1 MRLLDR
7 ITGQPLNGLPEMVY
21 SGRYLL
27 RQKATLNRHT
37 LLEVDSLLST
47 DGSSRCQLEALA
59 SPFAT
64 TEKDAEADLEL
75 FRDAVTSI
83 VRLMAAGDEHP
94 SPLMPAA
101 IISEQGH
108 VNALEQQLAE
118 VLRKGHLHSI
128 AKRPR
133 IDLKYEEAVTEVSR
147 ARRLTSSTYTHLAS
161 HSECWQ
167 SMSLLG
173 VTPRKVLARFSED
186 DYSIYENRVYARLL
200 DELDKYLTRRL
211 KYIQALRDGLE
222 EALEFSQSA
231 VVHYLLRDEICALW
245 GGTYSP
251 GQTEQQLKETLT
263 TLETVSAQHKC
274 IRGLKQG
281 GLYLQVPRSLQV
293 GASLHRTNIL
303 THDQHYR
310 HVALLWDEL
319 HNACQQANRTPA
331 QVLAANQQLELDYS
345 VYTGLVL
352 RQALLRY
359 VPLKDGSTCW
369 ANHQISIRQDGLNWQ
384 LMVDNNTKLELVPWA
399 CSCALPDDTKQL
411 PSQRVICWPG
421 IELEDS
427 LDTVLIGCAL
437 RVSPMDLYVVERMG
451 ALVDQVLSRVML
463 AGYALPV
470 MPLPGPVVVAGQMI
484 KGLKVQGNQ
493 LQVLNHLADED
504 AANMRASFVKHARP
518 ELGQAFDSRLKE
530 LQALSCCP
538 VCAATSELTAQSDG
552 GFSSV
557 CKQCE
562 TKRYWRKVTGIGW
575 EYQQLLK
582 GIDIFRENGRRSMTL
597 VIDRK
602 ADDA

>member
-1 MRLLDR
+1 MRLFDR
-7 ITGQPLNGLPEMVY
+7 ITGLPLNGLPEIVY

-37 LLEVDSLLST
+37 PLEIESLLCA
-47 DGSSRCQLEALA
+47 DGSGRCQLDGLT

-64 TEKDAEADLEL
+64 PEEDTEADLEL

-83 VRLMAAGDEHP
+83 VRLIAVGDEHP

-101 IISEQGH
+101 IVSEQGH
-108 VNALEQQLAE
+108 VNSLEQQLAE
-118 VLRKGHLHSI
+118 VLKAGHLHSI

-133 IDLKYEEAVTEVSR
+133 IDLKYEETVTDVSR

-211 KYIQALRDGLE
+211 KSLQALWDGLE
-222 EALEFSQSA
+222 EALAFSQSA
-231 VVHYLLRDEICALW
+231 DLHYLLIREICALW
-245 GGTYSP
+245 GESYSP
-251 GQTEQQLKETLT
+251 EQTEQQLKETKS
-263 TLETVSAQHKC
+263 TLETVSAQLKC
-274 IRGLKQG
+274 IRGLKQD
-281 GLYLQVPRSLQV
+281 GLYLQVPRSLRV

-319 HNACQQANRTPA
+319 HNACQQANRAPA
-331 QVLAANQQLELDYS
+331 QVLEANQQLELAYS
-345 VYTGLVL
+345 VYTGFIL
-352 RQALLRY
+352 RQTLLRY
-359 VPLKDGSTCW
+359 GPLKNGSASW
-369 ANHQISIRQDGLNWQ
+369 ANHQISIRQNGLNWQ

-399 CSCALPDDTKQL
+399 CSCALPDDIKKL

-427 LDTVLIGCAL
+427 VDAVLIGCAL

-463 AGYALPV
+463 AGYAMPV
-470 MPLPGPVVVAGQMI
+470 MPLPGPVAMAGQI
-484 KGLKVQGNQ
+484 VKGLKVQGSQ
-493 LQVLNHLADED
+493 LQILNIIADED
-504 AANMRASFVKHARP
+504 AANMQASFAKHARP
-518 ELGQAFDSRLKE
+518 ELGQIFDSRLKE
-530 LQALSCCP
+530 LQALSRCP
-538 VCAATSELTAQSDG
+538 VCAASSELITQNDG

-562 TKRYWRKVTGIGW
+562 TKRYWRKATGVGW
-575 EYQQLLK
+575 EYQQLLN
-582 GIDIFRENGRRSMTL
+582 GIDIFRVNGRRSMTFS
-597 VIDRK
+597 VDRSL
-602 ADDA
+602 

>member
-1 MRLLDR
+1 MRLYDR
-7 ITGQPLNGLPEMVY
+7 ITGLPLNGLPEIVY

-37 LLEVDSLLST
+37 PLEIESLLCA
-47 DGSSRCQLEALA
+47 DGSGRCQLDGLT

-64 TEKDAEADLEL
+64 PEEDTEADLEL

-83 VRLMAAGDEHP
+83 VRLIAVGDEHP

-101 IISEQGH
+101 IVSEQGH
-108 VNALEQQLAE
+108 VNSLEQQLAE
-118 VLRKGHLHSI
+118 VLKAGHLHSI

-133 IDLKYEEAVTEVSR
+133 IDLKYEETVTDVSR

-211 KYIQALRDGLE
+211 KSLQALWDGLE
-222 EALEFSQSA
+222 EALAFSQSA
-231 VVHYLLRDEICALW
+231 DLHYLLIREICALW
-245 GGTYSP
+245 GESYSP
-251 GQTEQQLKETLT
+251 EQTEQQLKETKS
-263 TLETVSAQHKC
+263 TLETVSAQLKC
-274 IRGLKQG
+274 IRGLKQD
-281 GLYLQVPRSLQV
+281 GLYLQVPRSLRV

-319 HNACQQANRTPA
+319 HNACQQANRAPA
-331 QVLAANQQLELDYS
+331 QVLEANQQLELAYS
-345 VYTGLVL
+345 VYTGFIL
-352 RQALLRY
+352 RQTLLRY
-359 VPLKDGSTCW
+359 GPLKNGSASW
-369 ANHQISIRQDGLNWQ
+369 ANHQISIRQNGLNWQ

-399 CSCALPDDTKQL
+399 CSCALPDDIKKL

-427 LDTVLIGCAL
+427 VDAVLIGCAL

-463 AGYALPV
+463 AGYAVPV
-470 MPLPGPVVVAGQMI
+470 MPLPGPVAMAGQII
-484 KGLKVQGNQ
+484 KGLKVQGSQ
-493 LQVLNHLADED
+493 LQILNRVADED
-504 AANMRASFVKHARP
+504 AANMQASFAKHARP
-518 ELGQAFDSRLKE
+518 ELGQIFDSRLKE
-530 LQALSCCP
+530 LQALSRCP
-538 VCAATSELTAQSDG
+538 VCAASSELITQNDG

-562 TKRYWRKVTGIGW
+562 TKRYWRKVTGTGW
-575 EYQQLLK
+575 EYQQLLN
-582 GIDIFRENGRRSMTL
+582 GIDIFRVNGRRSMTFP
-597 VIDRK
+597 VDRNL
-602 ADDA
+602 

>member
-1 MRLLDR
+1 MRLYDR
-7 ITGQPLNGLPEMVY
+7 ITGLPLNGLPEIVY

-37 LLEVDSLLST
+37 PLEIESLLCA
-47 DGSSRCQLEALA
+47 DGSGRCQLDAQT

-64 TEKDAEADLEL
+64 PKEDTEADLEL
-75 FRDAVTSI
+75 FREAVTSI
-83 VRLMAAGDEHP
+83 VRLIAAGDEHP

-118 VLRKGHLHSI
+118 VLKAGHLHSI

-133 IDLKYEEAVTEVSR
+133 IDLKYEETVTDVSR

-173 VTPRKVLARFSED
+173 VRPRKVLARFSED

-211 KYIQALRDGLE
+211 KSLQALWDGLD
-222 EALEFSQSA
+222 EALAFSQSA
-231 VVHYLLRDEICALW
+231 DLHYLLIREICALW
-245 GGTYSP
+245 GESYSP
-251 GQTEQQLKETLT
+251 EQTEQQLKETKS
-263 TLETVSAQHKC
+263 TLETVSAQLKC
-274 IRGLKQG
+274 IRGLKQD
-281 GLYLQVPRSLQV
+281 GLYLQVPRSLRV

-319 HNACQQANRTPA
+319 HNACQQANRAPA
-331 QVLAANQQLELDYS
+331 QVLEANQQLELAYS
-345 VYTGLVL
+345 VYTGFIL
-352 RQALLRY
+352 RQTLLRY
-359 VPLKDGSTCW
+359 GPLKNGSASW
-369 ANHQISIRQDGLNWQ
+369 ANHQISIRQNGLNWQ

-399 CSCALPDDTKQL
+399 CSCALPDDIKKL

-427 LDTVLIGCAL
+427 VDAVLIGCAL

-463 AGYALPV
+463 AGYAVPV
-470 MPLPGPVVVAGQMI
+470 MPLPGPVAMAGQII
-484 KGLKVQGNQ
+484 KGLKVQGSQ
-493 LQVLNHLADED
+493 LQILNRVADED
-504 AANMRASFVKHARP
+504 AANMQASFAKHARP
-518 ELGQAFDSRLKE
+518 ELGQIFDSRLKE
-530 LQALSCCP
+530 LQALSRCP
-538 VCAATSELTAQSDG
+538 VCAASSELITQNDG

-562 TKRYWRKVTGIGW
+562 TKRYWRKVTGTGW
-575 EYQQLLK
+575 EYQQLLN
-582 GIDIFRENGRRSMTL
+582 GIDIFRVNGRRSMTFP
-597 VIDRK
+597 VDRNL
-602 ADDA
+602 

>member
-1 MRLLDR
+1 MRLYDR
-7 ITGQPLNGLPEMVY
+7 IAGQPLNGLPEIVY

-37 LLEVDSLLST
+37 PLEIESLLCA
-47 DGSSRCQLEALA
+47 DGSVRCQLDALT

-64 TEKDAEADLEL
+64 PEEDTEADLEL

-83 VRLMAAGDEHP
+83 VRLIAAGDEHP

-101 IISEQGH
+101 IVSEQGH
-108 VNALEQQLAE
+108 VNSLEQQLAE
-118 VLRKGHLHSI
+118 VLKAGHLHSI

-133 IDLKYEEAVTEVSR
+133 IDLKYEETVTDVSR

-211 KYIQALRDGLE
+211 KSLQALWDSLE
-222 EALEFSQSA
+222 EALAFSQSA
-231 VVHYLLRDEICALW
+231 DLHYLLIREICALW
-245 GGTYSP
+245 GETYSP
-251 GQTEQQLKETLT
+251 EQTEQQLKETQS
-263 TLETVSAQHKC
+263 TLETVSAQLKC
-274 IRGLKQG
+274 IRGLKQD
-281 GLYLQVPRSLQV
+281 GLYLQVPRSLRV

-319 HNACQQANRTPA
+319 HNACQQGNRAPA
-331 QVLAANQQLELDYS
+331 QVLEANQQLELAYS

-352 RQALLRY
+352 RQTLLRY
-359 VPLKDGSTCW
+359 GSLKDGSASW
-369 ANHQISIRQDGLNWQ
+369 ANHQISIRQNGLNWQ

-399 CSCALPDDTKQL
+399 CSCALPDDIKKL

-427 LDTVLIGCAL
+427 VDAVLIGCAL

-451 ALVDQVLSRVML
+451 ALVDQVLTRVML
-463 AGYALPV
+463 AGYAVPV
-470 MPLPGPVVVAGQMI
+470 MPLPGLVAVAGQMI
-484 KGLKVQGNQ
+484 KGLKVQGSQ
-493 LQVLNHLADED
+493 LQVLNHIADQD
-504 AANMRASFVKHARP
+504 AASMQVSFAKHARQ

-530 LQALSCCP
+530 LQVLSRCP
-538 VCAATSELTAQSDG
+538 VCAAPSELTSQNDG
-552 GFSSV
+552 GFSSI

-562 TKRYWRKVTGIGW
+562 TKRYWRKATGVGW
-575 EYQQLLK
+575 EYQQLLN
-582 GIDIFRENGRRSMTL
+582 GIDIFRVNGRRSMTFS
-597 VIDRK
+597 VDRSL
-602 ADDA
+602 